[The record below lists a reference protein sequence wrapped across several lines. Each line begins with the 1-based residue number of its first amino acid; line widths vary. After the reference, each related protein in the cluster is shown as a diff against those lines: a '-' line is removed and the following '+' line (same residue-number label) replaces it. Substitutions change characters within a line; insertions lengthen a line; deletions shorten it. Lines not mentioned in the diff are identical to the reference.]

1 MQGLQWLMPYFVP
14 LCEISIISL
23 VIYYLLSFFWNTR
36 AMDLILGVGLF
47 LFLFF
52 LASWFQLP
60 VIKSLLDSFV
70 SVAMIAT
77 LIIFQPELRLALSK
91 LSLKGKKYEELTEFD
106 RFLDGLTNTVY
117 RMSDKRVGAL
127 ILIENQDSLDEFAS
141 RAVTLHS
148 HFSSELLESLFAS
161 SSPLHDGAVIIRG
174 TTLLAAAVI
183 LPLADDSSQIS
194 RSMGTRHR
202 AALGITQITDALSI
216 VVSEESGK
224 VSIARDGIMTRG
236 VKMDRF
242 KGILRS
248 IFNPPK
254 SEISAK
260 QSLQDWLRS
269 WQK

>member
-1 MQGLQWLMPYFVP
+1 MHGLQWLLPYVLP
-14 LCEISIISL
+14 LCEITIIAF

-36 AMDLILGVGLF
+36 AMDLILGLGAFLF
-47 LFLFF
+47 LFLI
-52 LASWFQLP
+52 ASWLELP
-60 VIKSLLDSFV
+60 VIKTLMDSFV
-70 SVAMIAT
+70 GVAMIAI
-77 LIIFQPELRLALSK
+77 LIIFQPEFRLALAK
-91 LSLKGKKYEELTEFD
+91 LSVKGKKYEELTEFD

-117 RMSDKRVGAL
+117 RLSEKRIGAL
-127 ILIENQDSLDEFAS
+127 ILIENQDSLDEFAA
-141 RAVTLHS
+141 RAVALKS

-174 TTLLAAAVI
+174 TTILAAAVI

-202 AALGITQITDALSI
+202 AALGITQMTDALSI
-216 VVSEESGK
+216 VVSEETGK

-242 KGILRS
+242 KGIIRS

-260 QSLQDWLRS
+260 LSLQDWIKS
-269 WQK
+269 WRK